1 MDRVRYE
8 EATRKAQPAD
18 PAHFSGRVRQLPV
31 FTSTEAQPVRTLLV
45 AFEAGART
53 HWHRHTGGQVLH
65 VLEGRGRTQV
75 RGQAAVE
82 LGPGDIVSV
91 PADEEH
97 WHGAAEGATMTH
109 LAISLGTT
117 EWGGPPE

>member
-1 MDRVRYE
+1 M
-8 EATRKAQPAD
+8 
-18 PAHFSGRVRQLPV
+18 
-31 FTSTEAQPVRTLLV
+31 RTLLV
-45 AFEAGART
+45 AFETGART